1 MVDWQA
7 RDKAMRKERVKFY
20 IWSLIRIMGEEDFY
34 RLMDLSVN
42 TIGDPKISYLFLGA
56 LYDVMVPDNAR
67 EGIEFLY
74 KKAQK
79 RNEDKND

>member
-20 IWSLIRIMGEEDFY
+20 VWALIRIMGEEDFY
-34 RLMDLSVN
+34 DIINLSLNTPGNPRLSYSFLS
-42 TIGDPKISYLFLGA
+42 I
-56 LYDVMVPDNAR
+56 LYDAMVPDNAR

-74 KKAQK
+74 KKAQQRMEK
-79 RNEDKND
+79 IND

>member
-20 IWSLIRIMGEEDFY
+20 VWALIRIMGEEDFY
-34 RLMDLSVN
+34 RIIDLSVN
-42 TIGDPKISYLFLGA
+42 IIGDPQRSYLLLSS
-56 LYDVMVPDNAR
+56 LYDVIVPDNAR

-74 KKAQK
+74 KKAQQRMEK
-79 RNEDKND
+79 TND